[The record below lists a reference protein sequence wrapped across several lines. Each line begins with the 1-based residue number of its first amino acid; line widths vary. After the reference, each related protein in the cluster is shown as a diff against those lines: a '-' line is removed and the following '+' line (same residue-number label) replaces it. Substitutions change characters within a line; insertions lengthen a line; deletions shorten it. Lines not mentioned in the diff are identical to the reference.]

1 MDSRMNGRGRERARS
16 SFKTI
21 GILAAIPIAGLAAF
35 FLWQWINGGE
45 PPSETFAEAKA
56 AGIIPARDGGRAA
69 SAAHAARPTRTG
81 PSTHARDD
89 RGEAAD
95 TVALPLVRRKPRRG
109 SGDIVLIIDDL
120 GYDGQPLERL
130 MDLDPNVNYAILP
143 NGTRAAEF
151 ANRLNERG
159 FEILCHLPMEPKG
172 REMPGRNA
180 ILTSMSDDEISQAT
194 RENIEAIPHARGVNN
209 HMGSL
214 ATSDR
219 RVMERVLRA
228 IPDGMYFIDSRT
240 SGRSVAGAMARE
252 LNVRTATNNIFLD
265 DVPTVAGVRRQ
276 LEALAK
282 AAERRGVAI
291 GIGHP
296 YPVTLRV
303 LAEAVPE
310 LKARGFRFI
319 RASDV
324 VR

>member
-1 MDSRMNGRGRERARS
+1 MNRRGRERARS
-16 SFKTI
+16 SFKSI
-21 GILAAIPIAGLAAF
+21 AILAAIPIAGLVAF

-45 PPSETFAEAKA
+45 PPSETYSEAKA
-56 AGIIPARDGGRAA
+56 AGLIPTSVGGRAA
-69 SAAHAARPTRTG
+69 SSGPAARATQTG
-81 PSTHARDD
+81 PPTPARHDESD
-89 RGEAAD
+89 AGE
-95 TVALPLVRRKPRRG
+95 VGALPKVRRKPRPG
-109 SGDIVLIIDDL
+109 TGGDIVLIIDDL
-120 GYDGQPLERL
+120 GFEGQPLERL

-143 NGTRAAEF
+143 NGTRATEF
-151 ANRLNERG
+151 AHRLNKRG

-172 REMPGRNA
+172 RETPGRNA
-180 ILTSMSDDEISQAT
+180 ILTSMSDAEISQAT
-194 RENIEAIPHARGVNN
+194 RENIEAVPHARGVNN

-219 RVMERVLRA
+219 RVMESVLRA

-240 SGRSVAGAMARE
+240 SGGSVAGAMARE
-252 LNVRTATNNIFLD
+252 LNVRTATRNVFLD
-265 DVPTVAGVRRQ
+265 DVPTIAGVRRQ
-276 LEALAK
+276 LEALAE

-310 LKARGFRFI
+310 LRARGFRFI